1 MKTLQRCFQTPG
13 ISLLAGTA
21 AVRLLAC
28 SILLASTYALFAQA
42 NTPKQANDEEYTK
55 KIKEYLSDPRF
66 TTELVDHLPASA
78 KVPTPLK
85 FLGSMPG
92 QPGELYYNAD
102 INRYYEELAKD
113 SPRAKFWKLAL
124 KSEEGRDMVVLAI
137 GNEESIKNLEKY
149 KADLAALTDPR
160 KTTEEQAQKIIH
172 TSKPIYWIT
181 SGIHSPETGGPQ
193 MLVELAYRLIVEETP
208 FIQAIRNNA
217 IVFITPVVETDGRD
231 KEVDTYYYG
240 KVTKKP
246 RPPLM
251 YWGKYV
257 AHDNNRDGMG
267 QYLHLTQNITAGV
280 LEWHPT
286 VLHDLHEAQSYL
298 YVSTGTGPYNPSLD
312 PIAVDEWWMLAET
325 EIMEMTKRGVPGVWT
340 YGFYD
345 GWVPN
350 YLFWIAETHNS
361 FGRFYEVQS
370 YGPDVTEKLQLPAT
384 TTSREWYRP
393 NPPLPTVKW
402 GPRNNTNIQ
411 ESAILLALNK
421 VAIEKDLYL
430 ENYWLKN
437 KRSVQKGKD
446 GPVCGW
452 TIPAQQTHR
461 VNAAEMVNDLR
472 HQGVEIEIADK
483 DVTLGNMKVS
493 AGDYLIRAD
502 QPYRTLVDLYF
513 GLQNY
518 PVANPLPYD
527 DTGWTMPLM
536 RNVTVRKVVDK
547 SLLDQPMT
555 AIAKDVVV
563 PGVIQGTGDV
573 LVVENTTDNVLATFR
588 FKNVDTK
595 MEAAE
600 EDFDL
605 DGHHLRAGAFVIRNG
620 NDANIRASIQ
630 QLGLTAYA
638 TSAITVKTHPLTV
651 PRIGYVHSWQRTQD
665 EGWVR
670 AALDHY
676 GIPYTYFADQKLR
689 EGDLRAKYDV
699 IIFPSVGGSSVSQ
712 VNGIPKTGPDPIPY
726 KKTKL
731 TPNLGVEDSSDDIRG
746 GMGIEGLAELV
757 KFVQAGGTLITEGS
771 TSTILPDYGI
781 TTHINVEH
789 PGTLYAKGA
798 LMRGII
804 TDKKSPITYGYT
816 GDQMPIYFSQ
826 DPVLNTRGG
835 GFRPQAAVP
844 GVGADITPN
853 ATPITLSPYDSD
865 NSAAE
870 PKGLPSQSDDAGA
883 ARQAIRQFGGA
894 EDTSVAPRVV
904 LQFPAKADEILLSGG
919 LAGGQAL
926 TNRALALD
934 QPIGQG
940 HVVMFALRPFWRWQ
954 TQGTYALGFNTIIN
968 WDHLDAGKKETKSRD
983 TSAN

>member
-1 MKTLQRCFQTPG
+1 MKILLPRSQVSGTSLRARTWNLR
-13 ISLLAGTA
+13 LLAGSL
-21 AVRLLAC
+21 LLAFTC
-28 SILLASTYALFAQA
+28 TLSAQVVA
-42 NTPKQANDEEYTK
+42 PKQANDEDYTK

-102 INRYYEELAKD
+102 INHYYEELAKD
-113 SPRAKFWKLAL
+113 SPRAKFWKLGI

-137 GNEESIKNLEKY
+137 ANEETIKNLEKY

-193 MLVELAYRLIVEETP
+193 MLVELAYRLIVEESP
-208 FIQAIRNNA
+208 FIQTIRNNA

-240 KVTKKP
+240 KKTKKP
-246 RPPLM
+246 RPPMM

-286 VLHDLHEAQSYL
+286 ILHDLHEAQSYL
-298 YVSTGTGPYNPSLD
+298 YVSTGTGPYNPALD
-312 PIAVDEWWMLAET
+312 PIAVDEWWMLGET
-325 EIMEMTKRGVPGVWT
+325 EIMEMAKRGIPGVWT

-393 NPPLPTVKW
+393 NPPLPVVKW

-421 VAIEKDLYL
+421 VAKEKDLYL

-437 KRSVQKGKD
+437 KRSVEKGKD
-446 GPVCGW
+446 GPVYGW
-452 TIPAQQTHR
+452 AIPAQQLHR
-461 VNAAEMVNDLR
+461 VNAAEMVNDLL
-472 HQGVEIEIADK
+472 HQGVEVEIADK
-483 DVTLGNMKVS
+483 DVTLGSLKLS
-493 AGDYLIRAD
+493 AGDYIIRAD
-502 QPYRTLVDLYF
+502 QPYRTLVDMYF
-513 GLQNY
+513 SLQNY

-536 RNVTVRKVVDK
+536 RNVTVKKVTEK
-547 SLLDQPMT
+547 SLFDQQMT
-555 AIAKDVVV
+555 MIPGDVVV
-563 PGVIQGTGDV
+563 PGVIQGTGDI

-588 FKNVDTK
+588 FKNAATK

-600 EDFDL
+600 EDFDIG
-605 DGHHLRAGAFVIRNG
+605 GHHLRAGAFVIRDG
-620 NDANIRASIQ
+620 SDAKIRASIQ
-630 QLGLTAYA
+630 ELGLTAYA
-638 TSAITVKTHPLTV
+638 TSAIKVKTHPLTV

-670 AALDHY
+670 AALDRY
-676 GIPYTYFADQKLR
+676 GVPYTYFADQKLR
-689 EGDLRAKYDV
+689 DGDLRAKYDV
-699 IIFPSVGGSSVSQ
+699 IIFPSIGGSSVSQ

-726 KKTKL
+726 KKTTL

-757 KFVQAGGTLITEGS
+757 KFVEAGGTLITEGS
-771 TSTILPDYGI
+771 TTTILPDYGI
-781 TTHINVEH
+781 TTRVSVEH
-789 PGTLYAKGA
+789 PTTLYAKGA

-804 TDKKSPITYGYT
+804 ADKMSPIVYGYT
-816 GDQMPIYFSQ
+816 GDQMPVYFSQ
-826 DPVLNTRGG
+826 DPVLNTGGG
-835 GFRPQAAVP
+835 GFRAAAAVP
-844 GVGADITPN
+844 GVGVNITPN
-853 ATPITLSPYDSD
+853 ATPIALSPYEADD
-865 NSAAE
+865 KITE
-870 PKGLPSQSDDAGA
+870 PKGLPTQSSDAEA

-894 EDTSVAPRVV
+894 EDESAVPRVV
-904 LQFPAKADEILLSGG
+904 LEFPAKADEILLSGE

-926 TNRALALD
+926 INRALALD
-934 QPIGQG
+934 QTLGQG

-968 WDHLDAGKKETKSRD
+968 WDHLDAGRKESKKTP
-983 TSAN
+983 SAN

>member
-13 ISLLAGTA
+13 ISLLARTA

-28 SILLASTYALFAQA
+28 SIVLASTCALFAQA

-92 QPGELYYNAD
+92 QPGELYYTAD

-246 RPPLM
+246 KPPLM

-421 VAIEKDLYL
+421 VATEKDLYL

-446 GPVCGW
+446 GPVYGW

-472 HQGVEIEIADK
+472 HQGVEVEVADK
-483 DVTLGNMKVS
+483 DVTFGNVKVS

-605 DGHHLRAGAFVIRNG
+605 DGRHLRAGAFVIRNG

-638 TSAITVKTHPLTV
+638 TPAI
-651 PRIGYVHSWQRTQD
+651 S
-665 EGWVR
+665 
-670 AALDHY
+670 
-676 GIPYTYFADQKLR
+676 
-689 EGDLRAKYDV
+689 
-699 IIFPSVGGSSVSQ
+699 
-712 VNGIPKTGPDPIPY
+712 
-726 KKTKL
+726 
-731 TPNLGVEDSSDDIRG
+731 EDSSADRSTYRLCSL
-746 GMGIEGLAELV
+746 LAE
-757 KFVQAGGTLITEGS
+757 
-771 TSTILPDYGI
+771 
-781 TTHINVEH
+781 
-789 PGTLYAKGA
+789 
-798 LMRGII
+798 
-804 TDKKSPITYGYT
+804 
-816 GDQMPIYFSQ
+816 
-826 DPVLNTRGG
+826 
-835 GFRPQAAVP
+835 
-844 GVGADITPN
+844 
-853 ATPITLSPYDSD
+853 
-865 NSAAE
+865 
-870 PKGLPSQSDDAGA
+870 DAG
-883 ARQAIRQFGGA
+883 
-894 EDTSVAPRVV
+894 
-904 LQFPAKADEILLSGG
+904 
-919 LAGGQAL
+919 
-926 TNRALALD
+926 
-934 QPIGQG
+934 
-940 HVVMFALRPFWRWQ
+940 
-954 TQGTYALGFNTIIN
+954 
-968 WDHLDAGKKETKSRD
+968 
-983 TSAN
+983 